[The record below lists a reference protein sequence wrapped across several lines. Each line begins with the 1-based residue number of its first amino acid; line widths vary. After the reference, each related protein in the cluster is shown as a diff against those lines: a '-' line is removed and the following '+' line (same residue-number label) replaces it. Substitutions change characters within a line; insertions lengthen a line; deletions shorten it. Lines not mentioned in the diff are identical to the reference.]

1 MYIRHLTILL
11 VFIILPLTE
20 TFSQEISKFQ
30 SDMKVNQKRY
40 NTIKWLS
47 TKSKKY
53 NIKIT
58 IKGPNN
64 YSQSYTPTSYEIEK
78 TYSGADNM
86 ARFEYEL
93 PQPLTKWVGG
103 KGDYIIEIRDDDSEF
118 NFIKVKVGPRFHWT
132 LKVLP
137 IVLVGA
143 YFGYQFLMEPTS
155 QRQSLPAP
163 PEPN

>member
-20 TFSQEISKFQ
+20 TFSQDISKF
-30 SDMKVNQKRY
+30 K
-40 NTIKWLS
+40 S
-47 TKSKKY
+47 TMNSKKKQY
-53 NIKIT
+53 NYISWTNTELVKAEDIKIIIT
-58 IKGPNN
+58 GPDKYLSRSYTARDIVITNN
-64 YSQSYTPTSYEIEK
+64 YS
-78 TYSGADNM
+78 SGYFY
-86 ARFEYEL
+86 RYKL
-93 PQPLTKWVGG
+93 PVSLSRNGWGG
-103 KGDYIIEIRDDDSEF
+103 KGNYQIEIRENNLGS
-118 NFIKVKVGPRFHWT
+118 NYINVTVGPRFHWT